1 MKPRVLLITSF
12 ICLAL
17 LLTPSFSWE
26 ATDISAMNLRK
37 MRNIYGFYIA
47 RFYQTVK
54 GLPLIDLESKDKLV
68 IAYRR
73 EDSACNEIFLRE
85 NPDMAEDCKKVREEL
100 TFVNKHRNIVRVHIK
115 GGKILSTKITT
126 SFDEKRLVKN
136 RAVILLHDAL
146 IVHDS
151 VMDRYSR
158 NLAKIYHFP
167 GVKPRVEIDRNHNVL
182 LRIGNKDL
190 IRFDAKDFRQTE
202 SQGFK
207 LTDKPILRQNGTRAM
222 PDISYLGKR
231 PHMVAVNWSYP
242 PLSGHFTLYR
252 GSKRIG
258 KIPTAL
264 LYKPLKNG
272 RAQALFEDEGLLNY
286 LKRKYEDGSLKNR
299 YGIAIHKF
307 VGTLIET
314 QDS

>member
-1 MKPRVLLITSF
+1 
-12 ICLAL
+12 LAL
-17 LLTPSFSWE
+17 LLIPSFSWE

-231 PHMVAVNWSYP
+231 PHNDLTWS
-242 PLSGHFTLYR
+242 LLTGVTL
-252 GSKRIG
+252 
-258 KIPTAL
+258 P
-264 LYKPLKNG
+264 
-272 RAQALFEDEGLLNY
+272 
-286 LKRKYEDGSLKNR
+286 
-299 YGIAIHKF
+299 
-307 VGTLIET
+307 
-314 QDS
+314 